1 MKKKTF
7 YELTNNLHKAMSER
21 YDGVVWEHIEPKY
34 LRVENDITKKFKVGD
49 DMSIE
54 ITYCQTNTD
63 MTTAEK
69 TINLPVAERD
79 VHITYIK
86 KRTLF
91 TQRVEAFVSEYMNND
106 LSQLSW
112 TISTYADTAFINE
125 YRKKTMVWD
134 KDQLWNL
141 LNGR

>member
-1 MKKKTF
+1 
-7 YELTNNLHKAMSER
+7 MSER